1 VDQHKP
7 TLLLDEVD
15 SYINQ
20 AEELRGLINAGH
32 KRGGCAY
39 RCEGEG
45 MAVKAFKAFAP
56 AVLAGIGPLPG
67 TLHDRSIVIL
77 LVKAE
82 PGQITARFDE
92 QKAEVEWVL
101 ARKLAR
107 WTKDNFEALR
117 ACDPKLPET
126 AFNRRA
132 DNWRPLFAIAKV
144 AGGEWPARVLA
155 AFNQLTATVK
165 LESQDMGVILLGDI
179 RQIFIEGGVDR
190 IRSKDLVQAL
200 CSILESPR
208 LTANPGNK
216 PITEMWLAN
225 SLRRFGIKSQTLRMG
240 DRLAKGYALA
250 DFAEAF
256 AKYLR

>member
-1 VDQHKP
+1 
-7 TLLLDEVD
+7 
-15 SYINQ
+15 
-20 AEELRGLINAGH
+20 
-32 KRGGCAY
+32 
-39 RCEGEG
+39 

-56 AVLAGIGPLPG
+56 AVLAGIGPLPS

-117 ACDPKLPET
+117 AADPKLPET

-132 DNWRPLFAIAKV
+132 DNWRPLFAIAEV

-165 LESQDMGVILLGDI
+165 PDSHDPGVKLLGDI
-179 RQIFIEGGVDR
+179 RQIFKQNGVDR
-190 IRSKDLVQAL
+190 IRSKELVREL
-200 CSILESPR
+200 CSVPDSPW
-208 LTANPGNK
+208 TEANRGSK
-216 PITEMWLAN
+216 PITERWLAN
-225 SLRRFGIKSQTLRMG
+225 RLRQYGIASQTLRIG
-240 DRLAKGYALA
+240 ERVAKGYALA
-250 DFAEAF
+250 DFKEAF
-256 AKYLR
+256 AKYLG